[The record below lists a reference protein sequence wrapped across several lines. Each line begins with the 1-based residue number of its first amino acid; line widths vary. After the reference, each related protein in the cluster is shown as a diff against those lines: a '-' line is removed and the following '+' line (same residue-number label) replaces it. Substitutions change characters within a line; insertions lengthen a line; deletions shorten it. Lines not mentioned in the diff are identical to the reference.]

1 MRFAR
6 SDDGTGDNMGEVI
19 NLRRVRKRQAVAK
32 AELQAAANRLAYG
45 VSKNVRN
52 KSEAE
57 RALAEGRLEA
67 HRRSERGDAP

>member
-6 SDDGTGDNMGEVI
+6 SDDGTGDNMSEVV

-52 KSEAE
+52 KSETE
-57 RALAEGRLEA
+57 RALAESRLEG